1 MPTALRSGTRGPC
14 TRGTFPWS
22 TDLAC
27 SCRIPCVF
35 ATGAS
40 LPNITCALHR
50 CWSRLQSLKQPQ
62 VLTLFAW
69 HVAARESDSVVDWA
83 LKKKKKKASL
93 PHSLI
98 RRKELGSGPVL
109 GFGARLWE
117 AHVQSCQGYICFRIY
132 FCLPMECAT
141 SVVLQLSHAAHHFL
155 REKFSPGLTH
165 SHTKPFSPTH
175 FLLWLPKE
183 EPFCPQ
189 AESHSTHG
197 TDSIRPFQT

>member
-83 LKKKKKKASL
+83 LKKKKKGKLATLSDKEKRAGQWPSARVWCTFMGSPCAKLPGIHLLSHLFLFAHGMCYISGSPAFACCTPLPKREILSWTNPL
-93 PHSLI
+93 PHQTLLPNTFPS
-98 RRKELGSGPVL
+98 V
-109 GFGARLWE
+109 A
-117 AHVQSCQGYICFRIY
+117 AQGRAF
-132 FCLPMECAT
+132 LPT
-141 SVVLQLSHAAHHFL
+141 
-155 REKFSPGLTH
+155 G
-165 SHTKPFSPTH
+165 
-175 FLLWLPKE
+175 
-183 EPFCPQ
+183 
-189 AESHSTHG
+189 
-197 TDSIRPFQT
+197 

>member
-1 MPTALRSGTRGPC
+1 M
-14 TRGTFPWS
+14 
-22 TDLAC
+22 
-27 SCRIPCVF
+27 
-35 ATGAS
+35 
-40 LPNITCALHR
+40 
-50 CWSRLQSLKQPQ
+50 
-62 VLTLFAW
+62 
-69 HVAARESDSVVDWA
+69 
-83 LKKKKKKASL
+83 

-197 TDSIRPFQT
+197 TDSIRPFQTWHTAALSKTAFPLVKSSDWKSSAGDSVAEQTPTVAPMK